1 MYQIQYKYNHG
12 TWIEARC
19 SNLFKTKEEVI
30 KHLDYIKS
38 YNAIDIRI
46 YIIQSINVTEK
57 FNV

>member
-1 MYQIQYKYNHG
+1 MG
-12 TWIEARC
+12 RTRC
-19 SNLFKTKEEVI
+19 SNLFKNEEEVI

-46 YIIQSINVTEK
+46 YIIHLINVTEK